1 MADQQKKQQRE
12 QPTDPGEAFR
22 NLITD
27 WERNFD
33 AMANRFM
40 GTSEYSKAMNQFQN
54 MQLEMQKRFNDL
66 MAHNLSNFNMPSR
79 DDILRLGESIRGIEK
94 RLAAIELQ
102 LAKKGKK
109 DKKDKDKKNKRKGPP
124 RTKLPPSMQNENAS

>member
-1 MADQQKKQQRE
+1 MADKPNNPPPK
-12 QPTDPGEAFR
+12 DPAEAFR
-22 NLITD
+22 NLVTD

-33 AMANRFM
+33 AMANKFM

-54 MQLEMQKRFNDL
+54 MQLEMQKRFNNL

-102 LAKKGKK
+102 LAKKS
-109 DKKDKDKKNKRKGPP
+109 KKDKDKKNKRKGPP
-124 RTKLPPSMQNENAS
+124 RTKLPPSMQGEQQS

>member
-1 MADQQKKQQRE
+1 MADKPNNPQQK
-12 QPTDPGEAFR
+12 DPAEAFR
-22 NLITD
+22 NLVTD

-79 DDILRLGESIRGIEK
+79 DDILRLGESMRGIEK

-102 LAKKGKK
+102 LAKNSK
-109 DKKDKDKKNKRKGPP
+109 KKDKDKKNKR
-124 RTKLPPSMQNENAS
+124 

>member
-1 MADQQKKQQRE
+1 MADQPK
-12 QPTDPGEAFR
+12 DPAEAFR

-66 MAHNLSNFNMPSR
+66 MAQNLSNLNMPSR

-94 RLAAIELQ
+94 RLAAIEVQ
-102 LAKKGKK
+102 LAKKSKKNK
-109 DKKDKDKKNKRKGPP
+109 DKKGGRSGPP
-124 RTKLPPSMQNENAS
+124 RTKLPPSQAAAGNKSEQSS

>member
-1 MADQQKKQQRE
+1 MADQPKNPPPKD
-12 QPTDPGEAFR
+12 PTEAFR

-54 MQLEMQKRFNDL
+54 MQLEMQQRFNDL

-79 DDILRLGESIRGIEK
+79 DDILRLGESMRGIEK

-102 LAKKGKK
+102 LAKKS
-109 DKKDKDKKNKRKGPP
+109 KKDKDKKHKRKGPP
-124 RTKLPPSMQNENAS
+124 RTKLPPSMRNEQPS